1 MTRAG
6 ASRVHSDLEFI
17 FREVLSLKK
26 RLLLQAYFHI
36 HAFELKFEVIVNSRY
51 FELLNFNIFL
61 SKFFNKSFIG

>member
-17 FREVLSLKK
+17 FREVLSVKK

-51 FELLNFNIFL
+51 FELLNFNIF
-61 SKFFNKSFIG
+61 FE